1 MMMGEV
7 VVVHQIATQH
17 VALLQYTPAPVGKQG
32 YTNGTV
38 INSINTSCTA
48 GTSSKEG
55 TPYRLTTP
63 DVNKMLSSFYFIYKI
78 I

>member
-1 MMMGEV
+1 MMGEV
-7 VVVHQIATQH
+7 VVVHQIATRYIIAIH
-17 VALLQYTPAPVGKQG
+17 TRPRREAG
-32 YTNGTV
+32 YTNGTF

-48 GTSSKEG
+48 DISSKEG